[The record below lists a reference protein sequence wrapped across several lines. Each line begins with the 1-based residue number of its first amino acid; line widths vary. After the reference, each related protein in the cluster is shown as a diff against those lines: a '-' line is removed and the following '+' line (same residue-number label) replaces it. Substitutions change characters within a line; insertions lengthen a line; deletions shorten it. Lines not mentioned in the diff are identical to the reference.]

1 VHLARCLVSQE
12 QQTLLGS
19 SFAVDKRKFRRKLG
33 KMGERKIKCFHIG
46 IFLAGSMAGGVGE
59 LKATQDL

>member
-1 VHLARCLVSQE
+1 M
-12 QQTLLGS
+12 LGS